1 MRFFLCLHLT
11 TLQSS
16 ILPSFLQLRCTEFLD
31 LHFDACFVNTK
42 YEYGSPRGYHLS
54 LICYFV

>member
-16 ILPSFLQLRCTEFLD
+16 ILPSFLQLRRAEFLD
-31 LHFDACFVNTK
+31 LHFEACFVSTK
-42 YEYGSPRGYHLS
+42 YEYGSPRG
-54 LICYFV
+54 